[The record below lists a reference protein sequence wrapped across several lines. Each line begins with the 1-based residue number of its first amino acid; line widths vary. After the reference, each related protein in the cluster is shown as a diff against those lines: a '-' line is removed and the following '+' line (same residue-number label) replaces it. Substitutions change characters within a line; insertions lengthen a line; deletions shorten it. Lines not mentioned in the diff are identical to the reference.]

1 MAYPLPLTP
10 GWVWAATALLGLIV
24 GSVLNVVIYRLPR
37 MLERQWQ
44 DDAAAIN
51 DQPIAAR
58 DAFNLF
64 VPRSHCPACST
75 PLGAGKLVPLVS
87 WLLLRGRCAAC
98 ATPIAVRYPLVESG
112 CAGLFLLCL
121 WRFGPSPLAA
131 ATMVFCAI
139 LLAAAVIDFETRL
152 LPDALTLP
160 LVWAGLLVALG
171 GGLVPLDDAV
181 IGASAGYL
189 SLWTIHHGFRLITGR
204 EGMGYGDFK
213 LFAAIGAWLG
223 WSLLPVILLIAA
235 ASAALVTLAAALA
248 GRRDARQPLAFGP
261 WLAGAGLL
269 ALFAGPAWPTLSP

>member
-1 MAYPLPLTP
+1 MALPPPLTP
-10 GWVWAATALLGLIV
+10 AWAWAAAALLGLVV

-44 DDAAAIN
+44 DDAAALTN
-51 DQPIAAR
+51 QPIATR
-58 DAFNLF
+58 ESFNLF
-64 VPRSHCPACST
+64 IPRSHCPACST
-75 PLGAGKLVPLVS
+75 PLGAGKLVPLIS

-98 ATPIAVRYPLVESG
+98 AAPIALRYPVVESA

-131 ATMVFCAI
+131 ATMVFCAT

-171 GGLVPLDDAV
+171 GGLVPLADAV

-223 WSLLPVILLIAA
+223 WPLLAPVLFIAA
-235 ASAALVTLAAALA
+235 ASATLVTLAAALA
-248 GRRDARQPLAFGP
+248 GRRDARQPIAFGP

-269 ALFAGPAWPTLSP
+269 ALFAGHTLPTL